1 MAKSQHFRKVGA
13 HSNQE
18 TRPGDSSSSKPTVA
32 PDSQPPPT
40 GRKRK
45 HKTLSSRHQDS
56 QSKLVN
62 QTEPQAKRQR
72 TSSCSSSNYSTNSAS
87 INSSWLSWDRAER
100 SYWDSLSQ
108 LRLTPS
114 SLREL
119 NRRNAL
125 LRTKAPQTRDITV
138 GYVQNHINIT
148 HFARRGGPDLSDIRQ
163 VCLFSPFEMSFH

>member
-1 MAKSQHFRKVGA
+1 MEKSQHFRKVGA

-18 TRPGDSSSSKPTVA
+18 TRPGDSSLSKPTVA

-45 HKTLSSRHQDS
+45 HKTLPSEHQDP

-62 QTEPQAKRQR
+62 QAESQAKRQR
-72 TSSCSSSNYSTNSAS
+72 TSSCSSSKCSTRSAS
-87 INSSWLSWDRAER
+87 SNSSWLNWDRAER

-108 LRLTPS
+108 LRLTS
-114 SLREL
+114 NALREL

-125 LRTKAPQTRDITV
+125 LHTKASHIRDITV
-138 GYVQNHINIT
+138 RYEQNPINIT
-148 HFARRGGPDLSDIRQ
+148 RFARRGGPDLSDIRK
-163 VCLFSPFEMSFH
+163 VCLFSP